1 MVGAVT
7 VDIIVVVSDR
17 GVLLKSMEQAD
28 YWFSIDT
35 TH

>member
-7 VDIIVVVSDR
+7 VDIIVVDNNR
-17 GVLLKSMEQAD
+17 GVLLKSMEQAR
-28 YWFSIDT
+28 YWFSLYT